1 MKEVPVPRFS
11 DHSGHET
18 GPIGIQSFVQ
28 RGLIVSAVI
37 VLLVA
42 AVAACGGSDDSDDGN
57 GPNVVMSTFTPV
69 PPDFTPEVVQTRS
82 ARETE
87 FAQTATAQP
96 NAPTNEPST
105 GTPPSGSQ
113 IPASGTP
120 MATPQQGEVRPPE
133 VVLRTPGGQVA
144 GVVGDSNYLDP
155 QLQAGAS
162 IDAPYVP
169 LPGSALSWAVGSS
182 ATFTVANLPYP
193 VRSASVEFFSFDE
206 NVARPTNPDGSP
218 TGELAFFPQIPP
230 AQQIPINGSSV
241 DSTITV
247 TPEVAPGNYIVTTTI
262 VWDVAPEIEA
272 QTEEQFTQYV
282 YVVRVG

>member
-1 MKEVPVPRFS
+1 
-11 DHSGHET
+11 
-18 GPIGIQSFVQ
+18 
-28 RGLIVSAVI
+28 
-37 VLLVA
+37 
-42 AVAACGGSDDSDDGN
+42 
-57 GPNVVMSTFTPV
+57 MSTFTPV
-69 PPDFTPEVVQTRS
+69 PPDFTPEALKTQS
-82 ARETE
+82 ARGTE

-96 NAPTNEPST
+96 NAPTNQPST
-105 GTPPSGSQ
+105 DASPSGSQ
-113 IPASGTP
+113 VPTTP
-120 MATPQQGEVRPPE
+120 LATAQPGEVRPPE
-133 VVLRTPGGQVA
+133 VVLRTPGGETV
-144 GVVGDSNYLDP
+144 GIVGDSNYLDP

-169 LPGSALSWAVGSS
+169 LPGSALSWMVNSP
-182 ATFTVANLPYP
+182 ATFTVTNLPYP

-247 TPEVAPGNYIVTTTI
+247 TPDVAPGNYIVTATI